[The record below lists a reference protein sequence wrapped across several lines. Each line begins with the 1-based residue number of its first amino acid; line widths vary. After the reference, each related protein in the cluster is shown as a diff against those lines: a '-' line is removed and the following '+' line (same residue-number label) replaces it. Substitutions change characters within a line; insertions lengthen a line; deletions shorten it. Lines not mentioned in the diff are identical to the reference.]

1 MEILC
6 LVCMQILQY
15 LSPENIPR
23 LINHPHDRQL
33 EGSERDRAFFL
44 NEVSFISTTHSNPV
58 VES

>member
-1 MEILC
+1 
-6 LVCMQILQY
+6 MQILQY